1 MNANDPRDTLSVPP
15 FTQSMNTT
23 VLSEHNA
30 EDADLS
36 NLSILSAATNVHI
49 NSTSEIPMKNT
60 NINAFDE
67 MKSLKLKY
75 PKNIFLGHLNIN
87 SIPNKFNG
95 IMDLVKDYLD
105 IFLISETKIDSTFP
119 ESQFHCQGYTRPF
132 RRDRSL
138 GAGGLLLYINDDIPS
153 VQKND
158 HPAPNDV
165 EIVCVEINLR
175 KQKWLITGIYRPP
188 QHEHY
193 ILF

>member
-1 MNANDPRDTLSVPP
+1 MLNSKKGSSLDFNELQS
-15 FTQSMNTT
+15 FTF
-23 VLSEHNA
+23 LSEPDA
-30 EDADLS
+30 ENADLS
-36 NLSILSAATNVHI
+36 SFSNLSTPPNVRDI
-49 NSTSEIPMKNT
+49 GTPEVSMKDN
-60 NINAFDE
+60 NIYAFDE
-67 MKSLKLKY
+67 MKSLKLKH

-188 QHEHY
+188 A
-193 ILF
+193 